1 MAACSRW
8 RCRSGGGI
16 RFDIEIIRSILEGGW
31 DKTSGRA
38 LNYWWGMSSDAGGRS
53 EYTLGLPGGTL
64 QMLDL
69 MEKQLREG
77 GLQIFPAEIYAQ
89 GHILHSP
96 AGLAYTPA
104 ELMEMDWLDECVE
117 GEMPRYEQLDVR
129 TRTLIGSTAWTMSK
143 TAHNN
148 AGVCNLLR
156 IPVGKG
162 SRAALLRDA

>member
-1 MAACSRW
+1 MPVTRGSLALPTGIMACADRLPDGSVQPLALPEWRW
-8 RCRSGGGI
+8 DT
-16 RFDIEIIRSILEGGW
+16 FYIEIIRSILEGGW

-38 LNYWWGMSSDAGGRS
+38 LNYWWGMSSDA
-53 EYTLGLPGGTL
+53 EEIQYTLGLPGGTL

-77 GLQIFPAEIYAQ
+77 GLQIFPAEITQ

-129 TRTLIGSTAWTMSK
+129 TRTLIGINGLDNVKDGAQ
-143 TAHNN
+143 
-148 AGVCNLLR
+148 
-156 IPVGKG
+156 
-162 SRAALLRDA
+162 